1 MEMTK
6 NEDQVVATGSDHED
20 TNYNSS
26 TSHAHD
32 GGDKVAEFSSG
43 GTPSETFVSLPH
55 LDTDTTGPHH
65 FQTTSASPRPG
76 ADDKPNGAVI
86 LADAGEPED
95 PPWKSSGGSATSS
108 SSSSSSTQA
117 PKAQGRRLTFA
128 DETGGTLAEVSYSN
142 RTHYSKQ
149 TGPSAL
155 GGTDR
160 ACCAIS

>member
-6 NEDQVVATGSDHED
+6 NEDQVIATGSDHED

-26 TSHAHD
+26 MRHAR
-32 GGDKVAEFSSG
+32 GGDDKVAEFSSG
-43 GTPSETFVSLPH
+43 GAPSETSVSL
-55 LDTDTTGPHH
+55 DTGTTGLYH
-65 FQTTSASPRPG
+65 FQTTSASSRPS

-86 LADAGEPED
+86 PADASESES
-95 PPWKSSGGSATSS
+95 PPWKSSGGSATN
-108 SSSSSSTQA
+108 SSSTQA

-128 DETGGTLAEVSYSN
+128 DETGGTLAEVNYSN

-160 ACCAIS
+160 ACCVIS